1 VCRVLSNHTECCWP
15 VEICASPLI
24 VSSDI
29 FGLLM
34 GIDCICKVASP
45 IVLCQKSANS
55 PLGNAVTMTTTAYII
70 GLNSIAFEWLLGEI
84 FTHYGKFFVFFT
96 FVVTE
101 LQIRRRRCYL
111 TWLVRAIL
119 AAQQGPTQYIK
130 QMVLMWSIS
139 AYSLIYIY
147 IIYIFCVRVF
157 THPSQL
163 YLKVNKEHLEDF
175 MSFKNAFPLI
185 VKGVKHLCH

>member
-1 VCRVLSNHTECCWP
+1 MCF
-15 VEICASPLI
+15 ASDCVIWHIWIAYGYRLHMQGCITHSLMPQKCKFP
-24 VSSDI
+24 
-29 FGLLM
+29 FGKRCHYDYYCLHYWFELHSIWM
-34 GIDCICKVASP
+34 
-45 IVLCQKSANS
+45 
-55 PLGNAVTMTTTAYII
+55 II
-70 GLNSIAFEWLLGEI
+70 GGNFHTLW
-84 FTHYGKFFVFFT
+84 KVFFFFFT

-139 AYSLIYIY
+139 AYSLIYILY
-147 IIYIFCVRVF
+147 IYIFCVRVF

>member
-1 VCRVLSNHTECCWP
+1 MCRVPSNHTECCWP
-15 VEICASPLI
+15 VEICASPLT

-45 IVLCQKSANS
+45 IVLCHKSANS

-84 FTHYGKFFVFFT
+84 FTHYGKFFFYFFT

-147 IIYIFCVRVF
+147 IIYIYPACVYSH
-157 THPSQL
+157 T
-163 YLKVNKEHLEDF
+163 
-175 MSFKNAFPLI
+175 PLSYI
-185 VKGVKHLCH
+185 WR